1 MRISPQKII
10 QSKEIVF
17 FDTPLARLKLQIGR
31 SGVNVINI
39 PRAAFEQIYLH
50 QKSTVFTTSF

>member
-1 MRISPQKII
+1 MTPQKII

-17 FDTPLARLKLQIGR
+17 FDTPLSRLKLQIGR

-39 PRAAFEQIYLH
+39 PRAAFEQKFLH
-50 QKSTVFTTSF
+50 QKKYTFYNKFL